1 MANPWKQNMSQRV
14 TRPSAIARGAGPV
27 APPQIDI
34 MAEVRETAR
43 RETLT
48 AKPAW
53 ETKATPK
60 QSSVIIPGK
69 IHFGK
74 AGDVKS
80 GSHKTAMQLAQERK
94 REKREAEEATK
105 RAAIEKEKNK
115 HAHLPEWKRAM
126 MEKKE
131 AAAKK
136 ESAPMAAIARRR
148 DEVEHMFDD
157 LPGFMKEKKIKQE
170 KRRILQEEGVN
181 LDQGT

>member
-14 TRPSAIARGAGPV
+14 TRPSAIARGVA

-34 MAEVRETAR
+34 MAEVKETAR
-43 RETLT
+43 RESVAT
-48 AKPAW
+48 KPAW
-53 ETKATPK
+53 ETKAKPK

-74 AGDVKS
+74 VEDVKT
-80 GSHKTAMQLAQERK
+80 GEHKTAMQLAQQRK
-94 REKREAEEATK
+94 REKREAEEAATK
-105 RAAIEKEKNK
+105 AAAEKEKNK

-131 AAAKK
+131 AAAKTAN
-136 ESAPMAAIARRR
+136 APLAAIAARR
-148 DEVEHMFDD
+148 EQVEHMFDD
-157 LPGFMKEKKIKQE
+157 MPGFMREKKVRQE

-181 LDQGT
+181 LDQGK